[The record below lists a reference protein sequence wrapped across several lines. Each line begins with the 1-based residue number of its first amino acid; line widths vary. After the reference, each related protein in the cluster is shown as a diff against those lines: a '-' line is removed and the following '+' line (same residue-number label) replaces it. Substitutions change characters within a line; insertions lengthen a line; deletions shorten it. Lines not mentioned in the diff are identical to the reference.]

1 MRINH
6 QKLHI
11 LLLKSVRQNLAL
23 QNTVFIRLNA
33 GAIIEFFVSSA
44 TVIQGRRSFE
54 SEKIIG

>member
-11 LLLKSVRQNLAL
+11 LLLKSVTQNLAL

-33 GAIIEFFVSSA
+33 GGIIEFFVSSA
-44 TVIQGRRSFE
+44 MVIQGRRSFE
-54 SEKIIG
+54 SEK

>member
-11 LLLKSVRQNLAL
+11 LLLKNVTQNLAL

-54 SEKIIG
+54 SEK